1 MWWKRGLVVVTGA
14 LALGAVACASSAA
27 SEPAPETRTM
37 EGGEPAPSRAVVWI
51 QVNADCT
58 VDKDPAHVSESK
70 KEEAHWRLLGTSGP
84 LVIQFKEARGQGAF
98 DVASM
103 SDTESAATVKTKEYG
118 SHPYRIII
126 DGKEC
131 PDPVLIIDP

>member
-14 LALGAVACASSAA
+14 LAMGAVGCASGSSSPPAA
-27 SEPAPETRTM
+27 ETETMGSELAP
-37 EGGEPAPSRAVVWI
+37 PSRAVVWI
-51 QVNADCT
+51 QVNPDCT
-58 VDKDPAHVSESK
+58 VDKDEAHVSESK
-70 KEEAHWRLLGTSGP
+70 KEEAHWRLVGNSGP
-84 LVIQFKEARGQGAF
+84 LVIQFKQAKGQGAF
-98 DVASM
+98 DVAAM
-103 SDTESAATVKTKEYG
+103 SDTESAATIKAKEYG